1 MPARTYRIALT
12 TTAGAARTMRIELTG
27 PATPI
32 VSVGATVDG
41 IEPFSKVALVGTLAP
56 GSVAATQYKW
66 EQVSGTP
73 VTIAAPSAAST
84 FYWAKGKMVSETL
97 EFGFSAA
104 GAAGVWSPVKVV
116 KHNVLPCL
124 EFAAVGGVLVPMGM
138 IAIIDGELPT

>member
-1 MPARTYRIALT
+1 MPARTHRIALT
-12 TTAGAARTMRIELTG
+12 TTAGAARTTRIELTG
-27 PATPI
+27 PATP
-32 VSVGATVDG
+32 VVVVGPTIDG
-41 IEPFSKVALVGTLAP
+41 IEPWSKVPLVGTLAP
-56 GSVAATQYKW
+56 GSTAATQYKW

-73 VTIAAPSAAST
+73 VVIASPTSPST

-124 EFAAVGGVLVPMGM
+124 EFAARGGVLVPMGM